1 MVDHVVLNAFK
12 RFDQDGSGCISREEL
27 GTVLQSLN
35 PDDWDSERID
45 ELLAEADSSGDG
57 KLQIQEFL
65 KWIFAEDPKSVGLGL
80 GVVGDFSYVI
90 SGCSR
95 ADINGVYVQQGK
107 FCSHR
112 PVFFCAA
119 NKYFLFYWKAREQW
133 QIHKRPAGK
142 SCARLKTSGAPHLEA
157 GWQVWKKKERSL
169 RCAFLPEPE
178 MTCSLPPALSVEEQ
192 IAKAPKAM
200 FVKEYGTF
208 LKDSKELFGGRPLYY
223 NEVFKMWMMYVEKFL
238 YWKLSYDKDD
248 DAGTE
253 ISGKTK
259 GYSPDLATWSKDG
272 LMMDVFA
279 FDPDATLNAQ
289 VPEGWKDPDFPH
301 SSESLGQ
308 RFADEE
314 CEWVRALALSSSPV
328 LFNKAEPTDACQGQL
343 GDTWLIAAIAAVA
356 EYPNYLKEKI
366 FITKEAAADGKYEL
380 QLFDWK
386 STKTWKTIQVDDYLP
401 CVPRKG
407 KAPFQHT
414 MFADLSDGEMYV
426 PLLEKAFAKLFGSYQ
441 ELHYGTTPMAFAAL
455 TGCTMVQRFGAYL
468 ENVRALTKSSGGK
481 SLWQVTGRGGL
492 TVRAQCDPKSTKI
505 GTLARKAVFEELDRN
520 CYRIMFKKIEGEG
533 AESGWINYYTAG
545 EKVAERSTNIQWGS
559 IVHSVGDSFKK
570 EDIKLLE
577 SDMWIKLMEADKSN
591 SLIVVN
597 FEFRGANP
605 QGRPLY
611 GTRPDGLM
619 PRHAYTV
626 LQAVEIP
633 GEVWEDPTRMVCL
646 RNPWGRCEW
655 KGPWKDEGEE
665 WKKNPKLAVELKS
678 GKKTDGVFWMAWDD
692 FEWCADTLTIVPTE
706 IPVKR
711 GQHEDGEDAGED

>member
-1 MVDHVVLNAFK
+1 
-12 RFDQDGSGCISREEL
+12 
-27 GTVLQSLN
+27 
-35 PDDWDSERID
+35 
-45 ELLAEADSSGDG
+45 
-57 KLQIQEFL
+57 
-65 KWIFAEDPKSVGLGL
+65 
-80 GVVGDFSYVI
+80 
-90 SGCSR
+90 
-95 ADINGVYVQQGK
+95 
-107 FCSHR
+107 
-112 PVFFCAA
+112 
-119 NKYFLFYWKAREQW
+119 
-133 QIHKRPAGK
+133 
-142 SCARLKTSGAPHLEA
+142 
-157 GWQVWKKKERSL
+157 
-169 RCAFLPEPE
+169 
-178 MTCSLPPALSVEEQ
+178 
-192 IAKAPKAM
+192 M

-223 NEVFKMWMMYVEKFL
+223 NEVYRHYGYLFTCSYLFLKTALPPNLEAITSNLIAMLRPKSEVFKMWMMYVEKFL

-468 ENVRALTKSSGGK
+468 ENVRALTKSSGGLAELMK
-481 SLWQVTGRGGL
+481 VTPERHSPLWQIMLL
-492 TVRAQCDPKSTKI
+492 T
-505 GTLARKAVFEELDRN
+505 
-520 CYRIMFKKIEGEG
+520 
-533 AESGWINYYTAG
+533 
-545 EKVAERSTNIQWGS
+545 
-559 IVHSVGDSFKK
+559 H
-570 EDIKLLE
+570 
-577 SDMWIKLMEADKSN
+577 
-591 SLIVVN
+591 
-597 FEFRGANP
+597 
-605 QGRPLY
+605 
-611 GTRPDGLM
+611 
-619 PRHAYTV
+619 
-626 LQAVEIP
+626 
-633 GEVWEDPTRMVCL
+633 
-646 RNPWGRCEW
+646 
-655 KGPWKDEGEE
+655 
-665 WKKNPKLAVELKS
+665 
-678 GKKTDGVFWMAWDD
+678 
-692 FEWCADTLTIVPTE
+692 
-706 IPVKR
+706 
-711 GQHEDGEDAGED
+711 